1 MEEGCSR
8 RRCVQ
13 ESNCSRHADIVAH
26 IIREPS
32 KSLAKSTC
40 ALQADKRWAVT
51 ATPIHNRLMD
61 LFSLFKFLGCS
72 PFNDQKVFNAQV
84 AQNWKTR
91 SDPDSVAKLK
101 TLVNCLA
108 LRRPKTTIELLPRK
122 DDKINLDFSREEW
135 EDYQRVRTQTRHKL
149 DGVGGEGE
157 GTKFLNALKWVNE
170 LRLICIH
177 GMRNPKATQSI
188 EESPPAWSM
197 HEAQARF
204 DQFDEV
210 GLAKCSNF
218 SCCQDLSSA
227 LSSETGSEH
236 EDDPWISESLELWCA
251 TCFKNRG
258 KISTSVLKVCNHLP
272 RRSQRQDAVDEEG
285 ETFLENDSSPRS
297 SLITPMKAER
307 LPTKVRRLLQDLSEA
322 PEGTKRFVFTLGPT
336 LTWGG

>member
-1 MEEGCSR
+1 MEESCSR
-8 RRCVQ
+8 RRCV
-13 ESNCSRHADIVAH
+13 EYSKSSCHADIVAH

-51 ATPIHNRLMD
+51 ATPIQNRLID

-84 AQNWKTR
+84 AQKWRAR

-122 DDKINLDFSREEW
+122 DEKIDLDFSRVEW
-135 EDYQRVRTQTRHKL
+135 EDYQRVRSQTRHKL

-188 EESPPAWSM
+188 EANPPAWSVQ
-197 HEAQARF
+197 EAQARF
-204 DQFDEV
+204 DQLDEV
-210 GLAKCSNF
+210 GLAKCSN
-218 SCCQDLSSA
+218 SGCCEDLSSA
-227 LSSETGSEH
+227 LSSETGAEH
-236 EDDPWISESLELWCA
+236 EEDPWISESLELWCS
-251 TCFKNRG
+251 TCFKSRG
-258 KISTSVLKVCNHLP
+258 KAYTNVLKICNHLP
-272 RRSQRQDAVDEEG
+272 RLAQKQDALDEEDK
-285 ETFLENDSSPRS
+285 TILENDPSPRP
-297 SLITPMKAER
+297 SLITPMKGEH
-307 LPTKVRRLLQDLSEA
+307 LPTKVRRLLQDLNKA
-322 PEGTKRFVFTLGPT
+322 PEGTKRFVMTLVPA
-336 LTWGG
+336 LI